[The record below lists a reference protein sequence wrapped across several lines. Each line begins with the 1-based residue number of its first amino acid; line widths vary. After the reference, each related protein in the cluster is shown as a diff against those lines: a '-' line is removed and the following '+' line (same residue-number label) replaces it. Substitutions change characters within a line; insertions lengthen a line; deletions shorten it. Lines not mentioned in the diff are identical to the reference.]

1 MKRLSVRTSVIL
13 CAISLAVI
21 VCLIIATIITGLNAQ
36 AISDWFNQPM
46 SRAVNVGEPIYTSSF
61 SSSAKRRLH
70 DEAVCRDIE
79 AEGIV
84 LLENGQVSDGE
95 GGTRPSLP
103 LEKESSV
110 TVFGQGASDFLY
122 APTAYDNT
130 AVSSPVTFYRAL
142 EESGFAVNPDMRAFY
157 DSGAGSRYRRSMPH
171 AVTSPSADSLVVGE
185 VPISEY
191 SSAPAQSFEV
201 YGDAAIV
208 VIGRAAADGYDLPRA
223 KEDGEKYYLEP
234 TDNELNMLA
243 YVRSRFDN
251 VVLVINSVT
260 PLMIGDI
267 TKNEL
272 YAPDSVLWVGTPGAT
287 GARAIGY
294 VLNGYMSPSGRLTE
308 TWTADHSSSPSQADA
323 GAHAYAWKG
332 NAPAANSSYYT
343 VLSDGVYVGY
353 RYYETRYEDKA
364 LNAGNAGDYSYSEE
378 VLYPFGYG
386 LSYTRFKY
394 SQFESEYNAETDCYD
409 VSVVVANT
417 GTAAAKE
424 TVQVYMQAPY
434 TTPDVEAGIERPSV
448 ELVGSYKT
456 GTLYPE
462 GSESGPSSQ
471 AVTVSVPASSFEVYD
486 KTAAGGTGGYVTE
499 GGTYYLTVASD
510 AHSAVNNILKYKQ
523 EHSVAVVDEQSVTA
537 DYAKADG
544 GMVEAHVA
552 EASAS
557 VYDES
562 AESDG
567 EEQAGTGEVVN
578 RFAAADI
585 STYDEE
591 YVKLSRSD
599 WTGTMPETYY
609 DGAAIS
615 TYETATAMRPDTS
628 HLTSGE
634 AEREQTTDS
643 GLAAFELIGADYN
656 DERFDSL
663 VDMLSR
669 QTKAD
674 FVRMGGNT
682 INVLVEVSMPETKC
696 RDGVIGVNTQGDS
709 YTPEIAYPAPVV
721 VASTWNV
728 TLAENLGKCLSED
741 ALATGVSGI
750 FAPSLDIRRD
760 PFSGTN
766 RDAYSEDPYL
776 TGVIGLAQ
784 TTGMRDKKC
793 FAFIGEYALAV
804 QEDYSVGLSVYAD
817 EQTIRSIYLRPFEM
831 VIKGGGATAVIQS
844 ASRIGPEWVGA
855 SEELMTDV
863 LRGEWGFEGMT
874 LTARGGND
882 SYMDTAS
889 GLCAG
894 TDMWFNGNSL
904 FYQIPSA
911 ALATKDV
918 SEALDRAVKN
928 VMYSVISS
936 NAMNGITA
944 ETRFERIIPPWQVLF
959 IVLDV
964 VLGVAALSLPVIV
977 IINRAVTRKKSDRTV
992 SVDQ

>member
-21 VCLIIATIITGLNAQ
+21 ICLIIATIITGLNAQ

-84 LLENGQVSDGE
+84 LLENGEVSDGE

-157 DSGAGSRYRRSMPH
+157 ESGAGSRYRRSMPH
-171 AVTSPSADSLVVGE
+171 AVAAPAASSLVVGE

-191 SSAPAQSFEV
+191 SSAPVQSFET

-208 VIGRAAADGYDLPRA
+208 VIGRAAADGYDLPRTMA
-223 KEDGEKYYLEP
+223 EGEKYYLEP
-234 TDNELNMLA
+234 TTDELNLLA
-243 YVRSRFDN
+243 YVRSHFDN

-260 PLMIGDI
+260 PLMTGEI
-267 TKNEL
+267 TENEI

-323 GAHAYAWKG
+323 GAHAYSWKG

-353 RYYETRYEDKA
+353 RYYETRYEDKV
-364 LNAGNAGDYSYSEE
+364 LGTGNAGEYSYADE

-386 LSYTRFKY
+386 LSYTRFEY
-394 SQFESEYNAETDCYD
+394 SQFESEYNAETDSYD

-417 GTAAAKE
+417 GTVAAKE

-434 TTPDVEAGIERPSV
+434 TTHDAEAGIERPSV
-448 ELVGSYKT
+448 ELVGSFKT
-456 GTLYPE
+456 NTLYPE
-462 GSESGPSSQ
+462 GSEEGASLQ
-471 AVTVSVPASSFEVYD
+471 VVTVSVPASAFEVYD
-486 KTAAGGTGGYVTE
+486 KTAGDGTGGYVTE
-499 GGTYYLTVASD
+499 GGTYYLTVAGN
-510 AHSAVNNILKYKQ
+510 AHAAVNNILKYKQ
-523 EHSVAVVDEQSVTA
+523 EHSAAVIDEQSVTA
-537 DYAKADG
+537 DYAEADG
-544 GMVEAHVA
+544 GMVAAHVVS
-552 EASAS
+552 EAAGIS
-557 VYDES
+557 DE
-562 AESDG
+562 
-567 EEQAGTGEVVN
+567 AGDNAQSGSEKAVN

-585 STYDEE
+585 STYDET
-591 YVKLSRSD
+591 YVRLSRSD
-599 WTGTMPETYY
+599 WTGTMPETPY

-615 TYETATAMRPDTS
+615 TNRVAAAMRPDMS
-628 HLTSGE
+628 YYASGA
-634 AEREQTTDS
+634 AEREPTTT
-643 GLAAFELIGADYN
+643 GGMAAFELIGASYD

-663 VDMLSR
+663 VGMLSE

-682 INVLVEVSMPETKC
+682 INVLVDVSMPETKC

-728 TLAENLGKCLSED
+728 ALAENLGKCFSED

-766 RDAYSEDPYL
+766 RDSYSEDPYL
-776 TGVIGLAQ
+776 TGIIGLVQ

-793 FAFIGEYALAV
+793 FALIGEYALAV
-804 QEDYSVGLSVYAD
+804 QDDNAVGLSVYAD
-817 EQTIRSIYLRPFEM
+817 EQTIRSIYLRPFEI
-831 VIKGGGATAVIQS
+831 VIKGGGANAVIQS

-855 SEELMTDV
+855 SSELMTDV

-904 FYQIPSA
+904 FYQIPESA
-911 ALATKDV
+911 LSTKDV
-918 SEALDRAVKN
+918 SDALDRAVRN
-928 VMYSVISS
+928 VMYTVISS

-964 VLGVAALSLPVIV
+964 VLGAAALSLPVIV
-977 IINRAVTRKKSDRTV
+977 IINRAVTRRKSDRTV
-992 SVDQ
+992 SVER